1 MRVVIFD
8 IMGNVLRKFHC
19 NPYLLFPNGVVVNNQ
34 EEIFISDNK
43 DHCVK
48 VFDYQGNYLR
58 QIGGE
63 GVTNFPI
70 GVCLTVSGEILVADN
85 NKKVNITVFSQ
96 TGELLGA
103 LESPVKYAK
112 LFDVAI
118 TMDGSVIIASK
129 DCRIHM
135 YQYKYPYGIF

>member
-8 IMGNVLRKFHC
+8 TMGNVLRKFHC
-19 NPYLLFPNGVVVNNQ
+19 NSYLSYPNGVVVNNQ

-58 QIGGE
+58 KIGGE

-70 GVCLTVSGEILVADN
+70 GVCLTVAGEILVADN
-85 NKKVNITVFSQ
+85 DRKVNITVFSQ
-96 TGELLGA
+96 AGELLGA
-103 LESPVKYAK
+103 LESPVKHAG
-112 LFDVAI
+112 LFGVAI
-118 TMDGSVIIASK
+118 TMDGSIILASK
-129 DCRIHM
+129 DCRLHM
-135 YQYKYPYGIF
+135 YKYLHSYGIF